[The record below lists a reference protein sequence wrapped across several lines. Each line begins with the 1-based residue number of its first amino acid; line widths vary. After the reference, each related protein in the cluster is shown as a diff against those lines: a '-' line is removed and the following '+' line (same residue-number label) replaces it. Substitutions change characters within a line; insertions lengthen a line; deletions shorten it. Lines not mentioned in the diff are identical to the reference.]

1 MIHAVYDVTNCA
13 NPNPDLG
20 DLVHAMRE
28 TVDRLGCT
36 ILGELP
42 VTFQP
47 HGTTCVLVLA
57 ESHLVVSTW
66 PEHQLA
72 QIDLVTCRAD
82 TQPEHAI
89 QPILTALRAGAVHG
103 QRIHRAGVQSPAA
116 AKAGNQLQDG
126 VREDQVEIS
135 VPS

>member
-13 NPNPDLG
+13 NPDPDLA
-20 DLVHAMRE
+20 DLMRAMRE

-36 ILGELP
+36 VLGELP

-72 QIDLVTCRAD
+72 HIDLVTCRAD
-82 TQPEHAI
+82 TDPEHAI
-89 QPILTALRAGAVHG
+89 KPILAALRTGAVHG
-103 QRIHRAGVQSPAA
+103 QRIRRASTQPVTATKSVG
-116 AKAGNQLQDG
+116 QLQSG
-126 VREDQVEIS
+126 GREGQMTTSLTD
-135 VPS
+135 